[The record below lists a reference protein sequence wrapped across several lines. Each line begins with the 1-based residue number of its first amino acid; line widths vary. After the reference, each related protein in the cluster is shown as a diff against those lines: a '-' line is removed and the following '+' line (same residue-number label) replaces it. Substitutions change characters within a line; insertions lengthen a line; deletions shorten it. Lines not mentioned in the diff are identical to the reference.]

1 MRLSGLKVSYET
13 LLSAAI
19 LDQLNV
25 IRWALTNGKGKPP
38 KPVLAT
44 LIDGGEPEAEL
55 FESGEDFLKERQR
68 LLEKWQQ

>member
-1 MRLSGLKVSYET
+1 M
-13 LLSAAI
+13 
-19 LDQLNV
+19 DQLNV
-25 IRWALTNGKGKPP
+25 IRWALANGKGKPP

-44 LIDGGEPEAEL
+44 LIDDGEPETEL